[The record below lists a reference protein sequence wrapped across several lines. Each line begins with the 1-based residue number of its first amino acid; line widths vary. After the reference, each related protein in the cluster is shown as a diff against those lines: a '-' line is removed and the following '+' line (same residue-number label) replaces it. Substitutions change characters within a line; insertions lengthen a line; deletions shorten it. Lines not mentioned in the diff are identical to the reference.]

1 MAQEQLRQF
10 LRAEVAMA
18 VGPLVAPS
26 LRWSTTQLPTLQFVD
41 ALRDLPQVPS
51 GSAAHLFSND
61 SDPTAFEVSDG
72 NWEGVAAGLCAS
84 GASTLTS
91 LSSAFTTH
99 VLPSSAHADTRRKH
113 WRCWRGILTWAVA
126 RRCLPRVLP
135 MSQKVLH
142 AFLME
147 LLCLDCSH
155 STIKG
160 FLDCIQSRH
169 RMFNKP
175 SPLVGQS
182 SYQRLCRS
190 LRRFQGRQAPYKY
203 PIHRSLVAQVLSFRA
218 PTISC
223 RRDCLAAALATI
235 CCLRPME
242 GARLQSCDIFFD
254 FDMACGSPDY
264 EGTAAVNVM
273 SRKNDQARKGHHP
286 RIGRS
291 NSDALDLVHQ
301 LRIFMTQADIAPRA
315 GCRKRQR
322 PHARCPVCPPL
333 FPLSSRGAHRET
345 LMSHR
350 PPSPA
355 AFSQMIVRALGYI
368 GCDTSA
374 FSGVC
379 ARRGGLSTAVEAGV
393 PEPILWL
400 QSGHAQ
406 TRAAARVYIR
416 LQNPSLLFATWRAFS
431 L

>member
-1 MAQEQLRQF
+1 
-10 LRAEVAMA
+10 
-18 VGPLVAPS
+18 
-26 LRWSTTQLPTLQFVD
+26 
-41 ALRDLPQVPS
+41 
-51 GSAAHLFSND
+51 
-61 SDPTAFEVSDG
+61 
-72 NWEGVAAGLCAS
+72 
-84 GASTLTS
+84 
-91 LSSAFTTH
+91 
-99 VLPSSAHADTRRKH
+99 
-113 WRCWRGILTWAVA
+113 
-126 RRCLPRVLP
+126 

-155 STIKG
+155 STIKS

-169 RMFNKP
+169 RMFYKP

-223 RRDCLAAALATI
+223 RRDCLKAALATI

-416 LQNPSLLFATWRAFS
+416 LQNPSLSFATWRAFS

>member
-1 MAQEQLRQF
+1 
-10 LRAEVAMA
+10 MA

-26 LRWSTTQLPTLQFVD
+26 LQWSTTQLPTLQFVD

-99 VLPSSAHADTRRKH
+99 VLPSSAHADTRSKH

-190 LRRFQGRQAPYKY
+190 LRGFQGRQASYKY
-203 PIHRSLVAQVLSFRA
+203 PFTVLWW
-218 PTISC
+218 
-223 RRDCLAAALATI
+223 
-235 CCLRPME
+235 LR
-242 GARLQSCDIFFD
+242 C
-254 FDMACGSPDY
+254 
-264 EGTAAVNVM
+264 
-273 SRKNDQARKGHHP
+273 
-286 RIGRS
+286 
-291 NSDALDLVHQ
+291 
-301 LRIFMTQADIAPRA
+301 
-315 GCRKRQR
+315 
-322 PHARCPVCPPL
+322 
-333 FPLSSRGAHRET
+333 
-345 LMSHR
+345 
-350 PPSPA
+350 
-355 AFSQMIVRALGYI
+355 
-368 GCDTSA
+368 
-374 FSGVC
+374 
-379 ARRGGLSTAVEAGV
+379 
-393 PEPILWL
+393 
-400 QSGHAQ
+400 
-406 TRAAARVYIR
+406 
-416 LQNPSLLFATWRAFS
+416 
-431 L
+431 